1 MELDCS
7 RPEYSQEK
15 FQRNFLVKT
24 RYDKIWYVLIKY
36 LEPLENVTLKYEW
49 NILNTTWNT
58 TRRFHEKITKSIIS

>member
-1 MELDCS
+1 MEPDCS
-7 RPEYSQEK
+7 RLEYSQGK
-15 FQRNFLVKT
+15 FQGNFLVKT

-58 TRRFHEKITKSIIS
+58 TRRFHKKITESIIS